1 MEHRLDLVAKI
12 CDRMIVIDKG
22 KIIFEGNSR
31 EILSKADVNAYGIT
45 VPAIVKVG
53 KELGL
58 LGNQLPL
65 DAEELSERL
74 VSNGRT

>member
-1 MEHRLDLVAKI
+1 VEHRLDLVAKI